1 MLDFIIIAAL
11 FLCAAVFL
19 VPAALVIFGAVKRRK
34 KLAITCAAVLAAEI
48 LLVGSYSVL
57 FPTCFPFVDL
67 WVQGKTKSEI
77 ASCYGESD
85 LETERRLGYI
95 VGKDNGF
102 FGVMSS
108 NLDEY
113 YYIIFDE
120 NGTAVS
126 VEKGGSL
133 GG

>member
-57 FPTCFPFVDL
+57 FRLVFPLLTFGCR
-67 WVQGKTKSEI
+67 GKQK
-77 ASCYGESD
+77 A
-85 LETERRLGYI
+85 R
-95 VGKDNGF
+95 
-102 FGVMSS
+102 
-108 NLDEY
+108 
-113 YYIIFDE
+113 
-120 NGTAVS
+120 
-126 VEKGGSL
+126 
-133 GG
+133 